1 MQGFLVLVDAINRAG
16 STEPA
21 AIQKALQAT
30 DLSPEQLMIGYNGV
44 KFNEKG
50 QNEKAAALLVQL
62 KGDKYI
68 SVWPDDRA
76 AGELT
81 LPFKGW
87 E

>member
-1 MQGFLVLVDAINRAG
+1 
-16 STEPA
+16 
-21 AIQKALQAT
+21 
-30 DLSPEQLMIGYNGV
+30 MIGYNGV
-44 KFNEKG
+44 KFNDKG

-62 KGDKYI
+62 KGDKYV
-68 SVWPDDRA
+68 SVWPADRA